1 MHAMDDRH
9 RGLVKEVIRALQ
21 IVIAALQ
28 RFAFTK
34 PEEHSGPV
42 EPKKPDG

>member
-1 MHAMDDRH
+1 MDERH
-9 RGLVKEVIRALQ
+9 KGLVKEVIRALQ

-34 PEEHSGPV
+34 PAENSGPV
-42 EPKKPDG
+42 EEKKPDGSA